1 MVRRLRAWLRA
12 WPLQRRV
19 AYLTTIAVALAVA
32 LTSVAGYVTL
42 RISLYRALDAEMVQT
57 ATSLAVVPVAQD
69 IRTLGGLTERALRAG
84 NVSVAAIRTDGETF
98 YVPDERDH
106 LVLGAKELAVARL
119 QSGYSARNGVT
130 SGGDAYRIVAVPI
143 TDLGNYALVLGRP
156 LQPTNDILSSLWLVL
171 IIFGVA
177 GVIIAAVVGA
187 YVARSSLRPVRE
199 LSAAVEYVS
208 VTKELT
214 PITINAPAGDIAVL
228 AESFNQ
234 MLQSLAS
241 SRERQARL
249 IADAGHELRTP
260 LTSLRTNIELLAADA
275 ESGMLKQK
283 DRIAILADVKAQLV
297 EFTELIG
304 DLVQLARDETAST
317 PEALDFRNVVNA
329 ALDRVRRRAHGL
341 IFDVELN
348 PFYLVGDS
356 DTLERAITNLL
367 DNAVKWSPLNGT
379 IRVQLEGDRL
389 RVADQG
395 PGISEA
401 DMPFIFDRFYRGDTA
416 RQTSGTGLG
425 LSIVAQTVAQHGG
438 WVTAGRSA
446 QGGAEFTIQL
456 PGATSLEAI
465 TQPTPDTGSPRKVVE
480 NDKAESIQGGR
491 L

>member
-32 LTSVAGYVTL
+32 VTSVAGYVTL

-156 LQPTNDILSSLWLVL
+156 LRPTNDILSSLWLVL

-297 EFTELIG
+297 EFTALIG

-348 PFYLVGDS
+348 PFYVVGDS

-367 DNAVKWSPLNGT
+367 DNAVKWSPPNGT

-456 PGATSLEAI
+456 PGATSLEAL

>member
-367 DNAVKWSPLNGT
+367 DNAVKWSPPNGT

-401 DMPFIFDRFYRGDTA
+401 DMPFIVDRFYRGDTA

>member
-32 LTSVAGYVTL
+32 VTSVAGYVTL

-199 LSAAVEYVS
+199 LSAAVEHVS

-297 EFTELIG
+297 EFTALIG

-348 PFYLVGDS
+348 PFYVVGDS

-367 DNAVKWSPLNGT
+367 DNAVKWSPPNGT

-456 PGATSLEAI
+456 PGATSLEAL
-465 TQPTPDTGSPRKVVE
+465 TQPTHDTGSPRKVVE